1 MNRLSAA
8 ATTPAWVTL
17 ATVTALASITLALT
31 LTARPAHA
39 GPDADALGRCL
50 VVESTSEDKLDL
62 VKWMFTAMS
71 QHPAV
76 SELAQVSEQ
85 DRAVSLE
92 GMANLMTVLLT
103 DRCAELAK
111 TAIRSEGPIA
121 MQTSFATLGQVAAS
135 ELFANPEVSQG
146 LAELDTYLDHNAINE
161 ALELGGF
168 TPPIPQQ

>member
-1 MNRLSAA
+1 MNRLSAT
-8 ATTPAWVTL
+8 ATLAWTTL
-17 ATVTALASITLALT
+17 ATLAVLASFALT
-31 LTARPAHA
+31 ATSAHA

-111 TAIRSEGPIA
+111 TAIRNEGPIA
-121 MQTSFATLGQVAAS
+121 MQTSFATLGQVAAA
-135 ELFANPEVSQG
+135 ELFANPQVSGG

-168 TPPIPQQ
+168 TPPVPQQ

>member
-1 MNRLSAA
+1 MTRLPSLTAALSLFSAA
-8 ATTPAWVTL
+8 LLLHSPVQ
-17 ATVTALASITLALT
+17 
-31 LTARPAHA
+31 A

-85 DRAVSLE
+85 DRVTALE
-92 GMANLMTVLLT
+92 DMANLMTVLLT

-121 MQTSFATLGQVAAS
+121 MQASFATLGQVAAA
-135 ELFANPEVSQG
+135 ELFANPIVAQG
-146 LAELDTYLDHNAINE
+146 LAELDTYLNHEAINE
-161 ALELGGF
+161 ALELGNF
-168 TPPIPQQ
+168 APVMPPVPQ

>member
-1 MNRLSAA
+1 MKSLSAA
-8 ATTPAWVTL
+8 AATFTFALAALTATTPAL
-17 ATVTALASITLALT
+17 
-31 LTARPAHA
+31 A

-62 VKWMFTAMS
+62 VKWMFAAMS

-103 DRCAELAK
+103 DRCADLAV
-111 TAIRSEGPIA
+111 TAIRNEGPIA
-121 MQTSFATLGQVAAS
+121 MQTSFATLGQVAAA
-135 ELFANPEVSQG
+135 ELFASPEVSGG
-146 LAELDTYLDHNAINE
+146 LAELDSYLDHDAINE

-168 TPPIPQQ
+168 SPPVPQ

>member
-1 MNRLSAA
+1 MRRLNAFA
-8 ATTPAWVTL
+8 ATCSL
-17 ATVTALASITLALT
+17 AAILPLVANTAQ
-31 LTARPAHA
+31 A

-50 VVESTSEDKLDL
+50 VVESTSNDKLDL

-103 DRCAELAK
+103 DRCAELAII
-111 TAIRSEGPIA
+111 AIRNEGPIA
-121 MQTSFATLGQVAAS
+121 MQTSFATLGQVAAA
-135 ELFANPEVSQG
+135 ELFANPQVSQG
-146 LAELDTYLDHNAINE
+146 LAELDTYLDHQSINE
-161 ALELGGF
+161 ALELGPYA
-168 TPPIPQQ
+168 PPPAP